1 MNEQF
6 LKRLKSFGW
15 RTLMMVLAFGV
26 AFLIENLSLLEL
38 DPTLITILGLVL
50 GEVSKFLNGEVAKN

>member
-26 AFLIENLSLLEL
+26 AFLLENLSLLEL
-38 DPTLITILGLVL
+38 DPTLVTILGLVL

>member
-6 LKRLKSFGW
+6 LKRLRSFGW

-26 AFLIENLSLLEL
+26 AFLLENLSLLEL
-38 DPTLITILGLVL
+38 DPTLVTILGLVL